1 MIYKYKA
8 ATEAAVFSVDKDS
21 EISRYTKI
29 NRLNDIG
36 VQQIAWDELNQQ
48 LIVAYKN
55 SNLDFLKNDLTKNIS
70 DIQKSSIAGDKRINA
85 IYCSNGNAYLSTGL
99 GIIVVNTVKY
109 EIRDTWIIGNNG
121 NQVTINSFSE
131 DNQRYFAATAEG
143 LKSILKSNT
152 NPANFQNW
160 TTISTPFSGNLAFAG
175 TPNNQLVITQRD
187 SVILIL
193 QFICLKTFPV
203 YINSCT

>member
-1 MIYKYKA
+1 MCRYANIIFTSLLLFSKVSAQKNLVPIGQWREHLNYQNTIQVVKGDKIYA

-48 LIVAYKN
+48 LIVAFKN

-109 EIRDTWIIGNNG
+109 EIRDTWIIGKNG
-121 NQVTINSFSE
+121 NQVSVNAFCE
-131 DNQRYFAATAEG
+131 DRRQYYAATTGRARSWAG
-143 LKSILKSNT
+143 RLL
-152 NPANFQNW
+152 
-160 TTISTPFSGNLAFAG
+160 LAKRMVA
-175 TPNNQLVITQRD
+175 
-187 SVILIL
+187 
-193 QFICLKTFPV
+193 
-203 YINSCT
+203 